1 MVIGGAACIVGVLV
15 SVTLQR
21 RFLTYDARDPT
32 P

>member
-1 MVIGGAACIVGVLV
+1 VIGGIACVVGVLV
-15 SVTLQR
+15 AVALQR